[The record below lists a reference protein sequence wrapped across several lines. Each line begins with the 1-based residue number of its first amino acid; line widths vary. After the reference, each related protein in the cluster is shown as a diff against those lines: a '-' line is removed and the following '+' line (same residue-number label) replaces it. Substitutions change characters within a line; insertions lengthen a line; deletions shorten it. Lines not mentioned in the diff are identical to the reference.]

1 MTSLPELGGYFT
13 RLMLGISGGLSG
25 FTGISLPNISRGLAP
40 ESLFPSINASA
51 PMSGQVSVMLGN
63 LSGQLLASIPMTYY

>member
-13 RLMLGISGGLSG
+13 RLMLGISGALSG
-25 FTGISLPNISRGLAP
+25 FIGIALPNISRGLTP
-40 ESLFPSINASA
+40 DSLHPSINASA

-63 LSGQLLASIPMTYY
+63 LSGQLQALIPMTYY